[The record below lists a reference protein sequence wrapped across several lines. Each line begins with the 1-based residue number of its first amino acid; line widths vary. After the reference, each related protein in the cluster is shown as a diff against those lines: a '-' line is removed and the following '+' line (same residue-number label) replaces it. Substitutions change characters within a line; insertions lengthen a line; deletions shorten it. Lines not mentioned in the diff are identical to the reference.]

1 MSNSTD
7 QLYIVVYHFE
17 GDEPNLA
24 IVLCKSEDEAEKLV
38 SQRLAAQLND
48 CPELDDFY
56 IDSIN
61 EFESCVLGMKQN
73 DQFAAYFKNLS
84 NLLSN

>member
-1 MSNSTD
+1 MPHSTD

-17 GDEPNLA
+17 DDEPNSA

-38 SQRLAAQLND
+38 SQRLAAKLND
-48 CPELDDFY
+48 YPELDDFY

-61 EFESCVLGMKQN
+61 EFESCVLSMKQN